1 MISVRTVFN
10 FSPEKPLQIMTI
22 SAYLMHDDEKM
33 YQMQR
38 RKTTD
43 RGIFP

>member
-22 SAYLMHDDEKM
+22 SAYLMHDEKM